1 MVKPSTKSTLHLA
14 YLVGI
19 ALKGVDGL
27 LEICGGAILLL
38 TSRPAIIHVIAS
50 LTRAELY
57 EDPRDFVATHALHI
71 AENLSPGTQYFASA
85 YLLVHGAIK
94 VGLVGALMRGWRQAY
109 PAALLL
115 LTAFIAYQGYRLFR
129 YHSPM
134 LTVFTAI
141 DVAIVLLIWH
151 EWKHHSA
158 G

>member
-1 MVKPSTKSTLHLA
+1 MVKPSTKSALHLA

-27 LEICGGAILLL
+27 LEMCGGAILLL

-71 AENLSPGTQYFASA
+71 AENLSPGTQHFASA

-94 VGLVGALMRGWRQAY
+94 VGLVAGLLRGWRRAY
-109 PAALLL
+109 PCALLL
-115 LTAFIAYQGYRLFR
+115 LTAFIGYQGYRLFR
-129 YHSPM
+129 YHS
-134 LTVFTAI
+134 LVLAVFTAI
-141 DVAIVLLIWH
+141 DIAIVLLIWR
-151 EWKHHSA
+151 EWKHHPTN
-158 G
+158 